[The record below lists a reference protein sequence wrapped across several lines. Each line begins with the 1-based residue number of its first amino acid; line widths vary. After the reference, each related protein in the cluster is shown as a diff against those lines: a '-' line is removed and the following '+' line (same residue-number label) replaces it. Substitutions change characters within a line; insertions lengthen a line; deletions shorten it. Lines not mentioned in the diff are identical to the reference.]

1 MYALPH
7 CQDAFM
13 FLFTN
18 LEWKMQF
25 FLCSGTERVI
35 AVSEAVSGLALGPWR
50 QPRRLGLSFGFMV
63 IDLD

>member
-18 LEWKMQF
+18 LEWKMQS
-25 FLCSGTERVI
+25 FLCGGTERVI
-35 AVSEAVSGLALGPWR
+35 AISSYSACPISVPCILQESVSLVSTHK
-50 QPRRLGLSFGFMV
+50 
-63 IDLD
+63 D